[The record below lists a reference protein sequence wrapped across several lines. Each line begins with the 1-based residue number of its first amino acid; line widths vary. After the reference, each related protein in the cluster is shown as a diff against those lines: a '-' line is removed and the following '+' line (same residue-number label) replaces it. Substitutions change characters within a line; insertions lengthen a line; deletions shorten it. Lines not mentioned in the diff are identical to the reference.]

1 MQPEREVIEVNLQEW
16 EALLQR
22 ARQEPL
28 DEAGYQKLEA
38 ALRAFRVLT
47 EMIGEKNTTISQLRA
62 LLAKP
67 STEKTSKVLEQAGIK
82 TPARTVH
89 LPRGTRSPS
98 LGTDGMGRRR
108 TVARAGLKSGTAR

>member
-1 MQPEREVIEVNLQEW
+1 MKPEGEVIEVNLQEW

-28 DEAGYQKLEA
+28 DEAGYQKLQA

-67 STEKTSKVLEQAGIK
+67 STEKTSKVLEQGELSVSVRNQRQERRI
-82 TPARTVH
+82 
-89 LPRGTRSPS
+89 PRGSW
-98 LGTDGMGRRR
+98 
-108 TVARAGLKSGTAR
+108 AF